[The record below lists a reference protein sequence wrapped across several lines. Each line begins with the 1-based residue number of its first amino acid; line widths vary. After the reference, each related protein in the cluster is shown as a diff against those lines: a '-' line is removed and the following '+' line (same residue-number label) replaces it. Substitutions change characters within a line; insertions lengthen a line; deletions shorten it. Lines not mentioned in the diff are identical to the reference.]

1 MRIFDWF
8 IKWHRDNP
16 KDFIGPGILSGAV
29 GVSIIVA
36 TFIVIKG
43 YPWERAE
50 VQTGPRGTGMFV
62 VKSAAAITAGDPT
75 AAAFYSVAPVVPTGG
90 EALARDANDN
100 VEESL
105 GDLTVENYDR
115 LVDAMRRWTGIPD
128 LFGPEE
134 TYQTVV
140 ARSMIEMTRSI
151 NENWPDHV
159 APAGVTCYTC
169 HRGQPVPSD
178 TWFQVTPVV
187 NAFEG
192 WSANQNR
199 VTPNSA
205 YSSLPSD
212 ALMEYFINYE
222 PIRVHDLEPR
232 VENEGTATVQQAE
245 RTYSLMNYFSNALD
259 ANCTFCHNTRAFY
272 DLEQS
277 TPQLL
282 QAQLGIALVQEL
294 NAAYLLPLVDILP
307 PERLGPVH
315 ADAPKLACGT
325 CHKGYTKPIGGLQVI
340 NDWPE
345 LAAEGPP
352 VYE

>member
-1 MRIFDWF
+1 MSDFRWF
-8 IKWHRDNP
+8 KKWNDDNP
-16 KDFIGPGILSGAV
+16 KNIIGPGILAGTV
-29 GVSIIVA
+29 GVAIIAA

-43 YPWERAE
+43 YPWPRSEI
-50 VQTGPRGTGMFV
+50 QTGPRGSGMFV
-62 VKSAAAITAGDPT
+62 VKSAAVTDAGDPT
-75 AAAFYSVAPVVPTGG
+75 AATFYSMAPTVPTGG
-90 EALARDANDN
+90 ETLASDAYDN
-100 VEESL
+100 AEPLL
-105 GDLTVENYDR
+105 GDLTAENYDR
-115 LVDAMRRWTGIPD
+115 LVEAMRRWTGIPD

-140 ARSMIEMTRSI
+140 ARRMIQMTQYI
-151 NENWPDHV
+151 NEEWGDHV

-169 HRGQPVPSD
+169 HRGQPVPSEV
-178 TWFQVTPVV
+178 WFQVTPVV

-212 ALMEYFINYE
+212 ALMEYFINSE
-222 PIRVHDLEPR
+222 PIRVHDLAPR
-232 VENEGTATVQQAE
+232 VANEGTATIQQAE
-245 RTYSLMNYFSNALD
+245 RTFSLMNYFSNSLD
-259 ANCTFCHNTRAFY
+259 ANCTFCHNTRALY

-282 QAQLGIALVQEL
+282 NAQLGIAMVQDL
-294 NAAYLLPLVDILP
+294 NYEFLLPLDGTLP

-315 ADAPKLACGT
+315 ADVPKLGCGT
-325 CHKGYTKPIGGLQVI
+325 CHKGYTKPLGGLAVTT
-340 NDWPE
+340 DWPE
-345 LAAEGPP
+345 LTGEGPP